1 MSSTMGSRRSRPR
14 PPERYRGVSVVEQPT
29 RRPVVAEPSSTAA
42 EGTRRLVDVLVATV
56 LLTLLLVPILL
67 IALAIRLE
75 DHGPA
80 LFRQERV
87 GLKRGRFTLLKFR
100 TMSPGGSDRALRDLI
115 ARELR
120 GEDTA
125 VNGSTKLD
133 GDVRVTRTGSFLR
146 KTSLDELP
154 QLINVLRGD
163 MTLVGPRPCLDW
175 EAEMFPP
182 EFGPRFS
189 VRPGLT
195 GLWQVSGRSA
205 LGTLD
210 MLKLD
215 VVYVRTRSLRSDL
228 GILLRT
234 APALLRSHTR

>member
-1 MSSTMGSRRSRPR
+1 MVDQSGRRAA
-14 PPERYRGVSVVEQPT
+14 
-29 RRPVVAEPSSTAA
+29 VADPGCNAA
-42 EGTRRLVDVLVATV
+42 EGTRRFLDVLVSAV
-56 LLTLLLVPILL
+56 LLSLLVVPMVL
-67 IALAIRLE
+67 IALAVRVE
-75 DHGPA
+75 DRGPA

-87 GLKRGRFTLLKFR
+87 GLRRGRFTLLKFR
-100 TMSPGGSDRALRDLI
+100 TMSPGGDDRALRDLI

-120 GEDTA
+120 GEDTV
-125 VNGSTKLD
+125 VNGSSKLN
-133 GDVRVTRTGSFLR
+133 GDRRVTRTGAFLR
-146 KTSLDELP
+146 RTSLDELP

-175 EAEMFPP
+175 EAEMFPA
-182 EFGPRFS
+182 EFAPRFA

-215 VVYVRTRSLRSDL
+215 VVYVHNRSLKSDA

-234 APALLRSHTR
+234 LPALLRSGAR